1 MNSSMLSKTKELR
14 GGPYKR
20 RLLYRL
26 FLVLC
31 VTSILLLTYNQQTYA
46 QSSGTGIKGVGISE
60 NDQITPDASALL
72 ELQSVERGLL
82 VPRMTTR
89 QRTAIERPANGLL
102 VFDLDTR
109 SFWYWDGTTNRW
121 KSFTASIWG
130 SANQIL
136 GMNGDGTENEYKT
149 LIGTPN
155 QIIVN
160 HSTGQIQLSTPQ
172 DIGPNSTPH
181 FYNIHLSGLLPNA
194 GVYTNSDTLLTTDV
208 PQSGTVGY
216 WTRDNLTHLLYPTNS
231 GDNITTSGNIYTSS
245 GNIYAVGGNIYTSN
259 GGTITSDGLFT
270 GNAGAQI
277 SGGNVNIN
285 ANSNFDTNINTGTS
299 SGDVAIGG
307 TNNSV
312 YLPKF
317 TSAGI
322 LKNAADGEILSGTIQ
337 SSDIGAGAIDLGS
350 TAIAGVLPI
359 EHGGTNSNTQQSA
372 INTLAGAT
380 TSGYYLRGDG
390 TNVTMSQ
397 IQGADVVGAVAEA
410 THATSADNAGTA
422 TSFTGPLAGDVTGTQ
437 NATVV
442 STISGTPAATV
453 VNGSNLANTATWRNI
468 PDSIVKRDSNGG
480 FRAGAIT
487 SEDRLTSLGG
497 LAVSG
502 DSVLLNVNSNYEV
515 HIADGTSSGN
525 VYIGN
530 NNNVLILQ
538 RYTDGVLVVDEYGT
552 VHTAASIP
560 NGVLVINADNTP
572 TISSTIYESNLPRG
586 SLVLLYV
593 DEREHIDDNL
603 IYNLPANNYS
613 YILVEA
619 EVTYYKDSSSSD
631 RTGCDLALYFD
642 SDAAKKLFLNCDPG
656 GALSGI
662 LKSTLPF
669 RAGGRISVTGRCNS
683 GSWAI
688 TGFRVYGVI

>member
-1 MNSSMLSKTKELR
+1 MNSSMLRKIKELR

-26 FLVLC
+26 FMVFC
-31 VTSILLLTYNQQTYA
+31 VTSILLFASHQQMYA
-46 QSSGTGIKGVGISE
+46 QQINTVKGVGISE
-60 NDQITPDASALL
+60 DRQIIPDASALL
-72 ELQSVERGLL
+72 ELQSIERGLL

-89 QRTAIERPANGLL
+89 QRESINQPANGLL
-102 VFDLDTR
+102 VYDLTTR
-109 SFWYWDGTTNRW
+109 SFWYWDSNGSRW
-121 KSFTASIWG
+121 KSLSVSILG
-130 SANQIL
+130 DANQLL
-136 GMNGDGTENEYKT
+136 GMNADGTENEYKS

-160 HSTGQIQLSTPQ
+160 HTTGQIQLSTPQ

-181 FYNIHLSGLLPNA
+181 FFNIQLSGLLPNA
-194 GVYTNSDTLLTTDV
+194 GVYTDSDGLLTTEV

-216 WTRDNLTHLLYPTNS
+216 WTRDNLTHLLSPTNS
-231 GDNITTSGNIYTSS
+231 GDNITTSGNIYTSN

-259 GGTITSDGLFT
+259 GGTITSDGLLT
-270 GNAGAQI
+270 GNSGAQI

-285 ANSNFDTNINTGTS
+285 ANSNFYTNINTGTS
-299 SGDVAIGG
+299 SGDVALGG

-317 TSAGI
+317 VTPGI
-322 LKNAADGEILSGTIQ
+322 LKNANDGEILSGLIQAADLDQGAVNLESTTI
-337 SSDIGAGAIDLGS
+337 
-350 TAIAGVLPI
+350 TGVLPI
-359 EHGGTNSNTQQSA
+359 SHGGTNSNTQQSA

-380 TSGYYLRGDG
+380 TAGYYLRGDG

-410 THATSADNAGTA
+410 THATSADNATSA
-422 TSFTGPLAGDVTGTQ
+422 TNFTGSLAGDVTGTQ

-453 VNGSNLANTATWRNI
+453 VQGSNLANTATWRNI

-497 LAVSG
+497 LDVSG
-502 DSVLLNVNSNYEV
+502 DSVLLNVDSNYEV
-515 HIADGTSSGN
+515 HIADGSSTGN

-560 NGVLVINADNTP
+560 NGVLIINSDNVP
-572 TISSTIYESNLPRG
+572 TISSTIQQSNLPAG
-586 SLVLLYV
+586 SMVLLHA
-593 DEREHIDDNL
+593 DEREYSRDI
-603 IYNLPANNYS
+603 IYNIAANSFS

-619 EVTYYKDSSSSD
+619 EVIYSKTSNDTTT
-631 RTGCDLALYFD
+631 TGCDFGITND
-642 SDAAKKLFLNCDPG
+642 SGTLKKLYLNCGPDE
-656 GALSGI
+656 ALSGV
-662 LKSTLPF
+662 LKCTFTYRS
-669 RAGGRISVTGRCNS
+669 GGRITVIGNANS
-683 GSWAI
+683 GRWAI
-688 TGFRVYGVI
+688 VGFRVYGVI